1 MPKFETRFLESP
13 YLIFEHEWLDGERY
27 EFRTESPYILSVIR
41 NSYSYG
47 GEQGL
52 FELATVLSNN
62 CVCEPIGYLSVREV
76 LEIVEY
82 ENCKDDEIEI
92 IREWKKPEDIN
103 RVEQRVRFIRNKAKE
118 LNKDATEI

>member
-13 YLIFEHEWLDGERY
+13 YLIFEREWLDGERY
-27 EFRTESPYILSVIR
+27 RFRTESPYVLSVIR
-41 NSYSYG
+41 NRYSYG

-52 FELATVLSNN
+52 FELAIVLPNN
-62 CVCEPIGYLSVREV
+62 YVCEPIGYLTVDEV
-76 LEIVEY
+76 LAILDY
-82 ENCKDDEIEI
+82 ENGKDVESEI

-118 LNKDATEI
+118 LNEDDSEI